1 MAPVHDREAQL
12 VGPGEPA
19 ADFTFWTPQ
28 DHGLPGLVGLFAGSE
43 AEFWGFS
50 GHEAFRI
57 SAGVEMMEL
66 KHQLKHH
73 YKQQRLFPSQKA
85 SKL

>member
-1 MAPVHDREAQL
+1 MPAVRVDRLAASHQL
-12 VGPGEPA
+12 YVLLLA
-19 ADFTFWTPQ
+19 CN
-28 DHGLPGLVGLFAGSE
+28 HCVLPGMS
-43 AEFWGFS
+43 EFWGFS

-85 SKL
+85 SKFRLVLVY